1 MRERRESWWK
11 EAGLSNSARPIG
23 GSAGRAARL
32 LAAVLPRQCFL
43 CAAPA
48 AGEFLCPDCLDSLPR
63 LTTDCCPVCALPT
76 PAAMVCGACL
86 KKPPQFDATQSVF
99 RYEFPVDRLVQSLKY
114 AHRIAS
120 ADFLGRILAQCCPQ
134 QAPDLILPVPL
145 APQRLAERGFNQ
157 ALEIARPLARQLG
170 LPLETR
176 LVQRHIDT
184 TPQAALPW
192 KERAKNIRHAFAC
205 GIDLSGKAVL
215 VIDDVMTTGATLNE
229 LAGTLK
235 ACGAG
240 WVGNLVVARTLKA

>member
-1 MRERRESWWK
+1 M
-11 EAGLSNSARPIG
+11 SNSAGPIG
-23 GSAGRAARL
+23 GPAGRAARL
-32 LAAVLPRQCFL
+32 LSVLLPRQCFL
-43 CAAPA
+43 CAASA
-48 AGEFLCPDCLDSLPR
+48 AGEFLCPDCRDSLPR
-63 LTTDCCPVCALPT
+63 LTTDCCPVCAVPT
-76 PAAMVCGACL
+76 PAAMICGACL
-86 KKPPQFDATQSVF
+86 KKPPQFDATQAVF

-120 ADFLGRILAQCCPQ
+120 ADFLGRILAQCRPQ

-157 ALEIARPLARQLG
+157 ALEIARPLARQLS
-170 LPLETR
+170 LALETR
-176 LVQRHIDT
+176 LVQRHVNT

-205 GIDLSGKAVL
+205 GIDLTGKKVL
-215 VIDDVMTTGATLNE
+215 VVDDVMTTGATLNE

-240 WVGNLVVARTLKA
+240 WVGNLVVARALKD

>member
-11 EAGLSNSARPIG
+11 EAGLSNSAGPIG
-23 GSAGRAARL
+23 RPAGRAARL
-32 LAAVLPRQCFL
+32 LAALLPRQCFL

-48 AGEFLCPDCLDSLPR
+48 AGEFLCPACHDSLPR
-63 LTTDCCPVCALPT
+63 LAAECCPVCALPT

-86 KKPPQFDATQSVF
+86 KKPPQFDATQAVF
-99 RYEFPVDRLVQSLKY
+99 RYEFPVDRLVQALKY

-120 ADFLGRILAQCCPQ
+120 ADFLGRILVERGPQ
-134 QAPDLILPVPL
+134 ILPHLILPVPL

-157 ALEIARPLARQLG
+157 AVEIARPLARCLA

-176 LVQRHIDT
+176 HLQRHIDT
-184 TPQAALPW
+184 APQAGLPW

-205 GIDLSGKAVL
+205 GIDLTGKSIL

-235 ACGAG
+235 ACGAAR
-240 WVGNLVVARTLKA
+240 VENLVLARTLKG